1 LEAQPLRVEPYL
13 QFQGRCEEAFAFYR
27 RAVGA
32 EVVTLVRFGDMPGGP
47 PEAAGKVMHAAVR
60 FGDTVVMASDGERS
74 GHLSFD
80 GFSLS
85 LTAADDAEAETLFAA
100 LGDGGQ
106 VRMPL
111 SPTPFASRFGI
122 LVDRFG
128 VSWMV
133 VAQPAAA
140 ATD

>member
-1 LEAQPLRVEPYL
+1 MRVEPYL

-27 RAVGA
+27 RAIGA
-32 EVVTLVRFGDMPGGP
+32 EVESLVRFGDMPGGP
-47 PEAAGKVMHAAVR
+47 PDAADKVMHAVAR
-60 FGDTVVMASDGERS
+60 IGETVIMASDGERR
-74 GHLSFD
+74 GHTSFE

-85 LTAADDAEAETLFAA
+85 LTAADDAEAERLFAA

-111 SPTPFASRFGI
+111 SPTPFASRFGM
-122 LVDRFG
+122 LVDPFG

-133 VAQPAAA
+133 VAQPAGAQPSGA
-140 ATD
+140 EA